1 MLHTG
6 TFLEIRMTNTQI
18 LMAALAYAQCGSWR
32 EVSESFDDLTKEAIR
47 MRVGRVAK
55 TDLTISNAI
64 AEGALLSQRLASER
78 RREAALRPQQLHV
91 RNDLALKRD
100 REIYKA
106 RTAQPSPS
114 TIGQYLMGEPLPGRS
129 ALDKINTDQRCDST
143 KTDPRFIR
151 RVFGSDN
158 GRRNVVT
165 LKNIQL
171 SQTV

>member
-1 MLHTG
+1 MLINDPRLLVAAKVYAETG
-6 TFLEIRMTNTQI
+6 FWVDAARVLPDFSKDFVRRTLCKRASTDPRFYDLIR
-18 LMAALAYAQCGSWR
+18 
-32 EVSESFDDLTKEAIR
+32 K
-47 MRVGRVAK
+47 GRVAAK
-55 TDLTISNAI
+55 RNNPRS
-64 AEGALLSQRLASER
+64 GLLVLPSHGSYDPLPR
-78 RREAALRPQQLHV
+78 H
-91 RNDLALKRD
+91 
-100 REIYKA
+100 REIHA
-106 RTAQPSPS
+106 LRTAQPSPS

-165 LKNIQL
+165 LPNIQL